1 MLSMTWSR
9 VAVGAIAGAAMV
21 GAAGYRR
28 KVSAMPNWKERAREE
43 AFRRAFNNPPSN
55 YHGELFEPTLVF
67 PKKTPPEDYREL
79 PFMRVDFRQ
88 EPEKYMQA
96 VIDYCFE
103 GNTEC
108 DFRVQNNKVRPWYS
122 APWLATRYFGRE
134 PVHGM
139 TMERPAEPGYLATTD
154 KRWIQTWSVG
164 FYNAYGGYTIGQF
177 WKDPGKPTLTEN
189 VNFPPGTVAFKLLFT
204 EATERDIPG
213 LKGSKVW
220 EAAIAM
226 PTSPIPPTASQQEAR
241 TLLANVLNCTDRGP
255 NPYPLRL
262 IQVDVMVRDPR
273 SNIGWLFG
281 SFMYNKDQP
290 YDSAAHPGEA
300 EWRRLVPVSLQWG
313 NDPDLT
319 PEMYHGF
326 GKRPEESWTSPRVKE
341 LKLLPNDFRVD
352 CELCRH
358 WGLSRRTGAKQN
370 CAGGVE
376 ERRGRSRFFCGGE
389 AERGGGEA
397 ERRGRRGRSFMG
409 GRPYLG
415 YLDRTNG
422 IVDSF
427 ISCCASCHSTSSIP
441 APKAAP
447 KPPDIPQDT
456 PDTMT
461 WFRNV
466 QAGQPFKVGVLSLD
480 YSLQL
485 RTGVSGFK
493 NWLSDNPEPGGLACW
508 GVKRRT

>member
-134 PVHGM
+134 PIHGM

-164 FYNAYGGYTIGQF
+164 FYNAYGGYTIGRF

-189 VNFPPGTVAFKLLFT
+189 VTFPPGTVAFKLLFT
-204 EATERDIPG
+204 EATERDIPA
-213 LKGSKVW
+213 LKGAKVW

-290 YDSAAHPGEA
+290 YDTAAHPGEA

-341 LKLLPNDFRVD
+341 LKLLP
-352 CELCRH
+352 
-358 WGLSRRTGAKQN
+358 K
-370 CAGGVE
+370 
-376 ERRGRSRFFCGGE
+376 
-389 AERGGGEA
+389 
-397 ERRGRRGRSFMG
+397 

-447 KPPDIPQDT
+447 KPPDTPQDT

-466 QAGQPFKVGVLSLD
+466 QAGQPFKDGVLSLD